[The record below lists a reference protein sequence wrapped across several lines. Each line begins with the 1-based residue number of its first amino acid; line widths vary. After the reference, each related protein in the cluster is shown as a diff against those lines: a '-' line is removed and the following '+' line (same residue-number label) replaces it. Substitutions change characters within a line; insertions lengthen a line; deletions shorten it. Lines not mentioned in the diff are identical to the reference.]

1 MKPSG
6 PVFLFG
12 GKVLIIA
19 SESLVIIG
27 SDFLY
32 LHDPVLVICVFLRI
46 YLCLLDYP
54 IFLYTIV
61 HIASYD
67 PSLVAQW

>member
-6 PVFLFG
+6 PGFLFG
-12 GKVLIIA
+12 EKVLIIA

-32 LHDPVLVICVFLRI
+32 LHDSVLVICVFLRI

-54 IFLYTIV
+54 IFWYTIV